1 MPEPRSIILNVPWIP
16 PKEVRGNYKG
26 HWALKRKKNL
36 LLKASGQDQALISGE
51 RFERMRLTFTW
62 FKAGVGDIDNFS
74 IGMKGFVDGLILG
87 NMCEDDDSEH
97 VSFGTHRFVRV
108 KRVDERTEILVEAIS

>member
-1 MPEPRSIILNVPWIP
+1 MRSIILKVPWVP

-51 RFERMRLTFTW
+51 TFQKARITFTW
-62 FKAGVGDIDNFS
+62 FKAGTGDGDNFA
-74 IGMKGFVDGLILG
+74 IGMKGFVDGLVIG
-87 NMCEDDDSEH
+87 GMFSDDSPEH
-97 VSFGTHRFVRV
+97 IVQGEHHFVRV
-108 KRVDERTEILVEAIS
+108 KRVDERTEILVEGIS